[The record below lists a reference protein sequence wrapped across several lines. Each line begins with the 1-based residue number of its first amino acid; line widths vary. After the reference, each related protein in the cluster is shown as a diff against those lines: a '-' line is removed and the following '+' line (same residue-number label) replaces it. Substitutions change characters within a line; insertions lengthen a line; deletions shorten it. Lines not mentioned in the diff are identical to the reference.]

1 MFEDFCDKFTEVLD
15 GMKGDLVEYK
25 KLSDPVFGVQ
35 KIGLWPK
42 KYSPRELAMI
52 RAQEQAAV
60 KKEIEDEEAKAKE
73 VEDLKAP
80 PGKQAK

>member
-1 MFEDFCDKFTEVLD
+1 MFEDFCDKFTGTLD
-15 GMKGDLVEYK
+15 GMKDDLVEYK

-35 KIGLWPK
+35 KVGLWPR
-42 KYSPRELAMI
+42 KYTPRELAMI
-52 RAQEQAAV
+52 RAQEEAAV

-80 PGKQAK
+80 PGKQTK